1 MSCFLTARD
10 MNDDGRPEQ
19 QKPWIV
25 ICKDNARLV
34 LRPSQPISMPM
45 LSAYN

>member
-1 MSCFLTARD
+1 
-10 MNDDGRPEQ
+10 MNDDGRPDS

-34 LRPSQPISMPM
+34 LRPSQPIAMP
-45 LSAYN
+45 LLNAYN